1 MKTTQNKKIILMVED
16 DPDDIYLIGEAIDEC
31 QMNAQIFIVEDG
43 EQMLDY
49 LHQRGDY
56 SDPDLAP
63 RPDLILLDLNMPRKD
78 GREALVELKEDPD
91 LRGIPVVVLT
101 TSSAERDMK
110 YSYEQGA
117 SGFVTKPVSF
127 SGLREAVCKIG
138 DYWIRT
144 VQLPEDKAGDEAEGN
159 PEEVE

>member
-1 MKTTQNKKIILMVED
+1 
-16 DPDDIYLIGEAIDEC
+16 
-31 QMNAQIFIVEDG
+31 
-43 EQMLDY
+43 
-49 LHQRGDY
+49 
-56 SDPDLAP
+56 
-63 RPDLILLDLNMPRKD
+63 
-78 GREALVELKEDPD
+78 
-91 LRGIPVVVLT
+91 VVLT

-144 VQLPEDKAGDEAEGN
+144 VQLPEDKAEGN
-159 PEEVE
+159 PEGS

>member
-1 MKTTQNKKIILMVED
+1 MKATQNKKIILMVED

-49 LHQRGDY
+49 LHQRGNY
-56 SDPDLAP
+56 SDPDIAP

-101 TSSAERDMK
+101 TSSSESDMK

-127 SGLREAVCKIG
+127 SGLRQAVCKIG

-144 VQLPEDKAGDEAEGN
+144 VQLPDEKAGDGT
-159 PEEVE
+159 EEVVQ

>member
-1 MKTTQNKKIILMVED
+1 MVED

-43 EQMLDY
+43 EQLLDY
-49 LHQRGDY
+49 LNRRGDF
-56 SDPDLAP
+56 SDPDLSP

-78 GREALVELKEDPD
+78 GREALAEIKEDPD

-101 TSSAERDMK
+101 TSSAEQDMK
-110 YSYEQGA
+110 YSYSQGA

-144 VQLPEDKAGDEAEGN
+144 VQLPEDN
-159 PEEVE
+159 PPGES

>member
-1 MKTTQNKKIILMVED
+1 MKTIQNKKIILMVED

-31 QMNAQIFIVEDG
+31 QMNAQIYIVEDG

-49 LHQRGDY
+49 LHQKGNY

-78 GREALVELKEDPD
+78 GREALAELKEEPD

-110 YSYEQGA
+110 DSYAKGA

-144 VQLPEDKAGDEAEGN
+144 VQLPEEKPQD
-159 PEEVE
+159 PS

>member
-1 MKTTQNKKIILMVED
+1 MKTIPNRKIILLVED

-31 QMNAQIFIVEDG
+31 QLNTRIFIVEDG

-49 LHQRGDY
+49 LHQCGDY
-56 SDPDLAP
+56 INPELAP

-78 GREALVELKEDPD
+78 GREALAELKDIPE
-91 LRGIPVVVLT
+91 LRSIPVVVLT
-101 TSSAERDMK
+101 TSSADRDMK

-117 SGFVTKPVSF
+117 SGFVTKPVTF
-127 SGLREAVCKIG
+127 SGLREAICKIG

-144 VQLPEDKAGDEAEGN
+144 VQLPDEKTQEDEGG
-159 PEEVE
+159 

>member
-1 MKTTQNKKIILMVED
+1 MKTIPNRKIILLVED

-31 QMNAQIFIVEDG
+31 QLNTRIFIVEDG

-56 SDPDLAP
+56 SDPELAP

-78 GREALVELKEDPD
+78 GREALAELKEIPE
-91 LRGIPVVVLT
+91 LRSIPVVVLT
-101 TSSAERDMK
+101 TSSADRDMK

-117 SGFVTKPVSF
+117 SGFVTKPVTF
-127 SGLREAVCKIG
+127 SGLREAMCKIG

-144 VQLPEDKAGDEAEGN
+144 VQLPEEKTQEDEGG
-159 PEEVE
+159 

>member
-1 MKTTQNKKIILMVED
+1 MKTIPNRKIILLVED

-31 QMNAQIFIVEDG
+31 QLNTRIFIVEDG

-56 SDPDLAP
+56 INPELAP

-78 GREALVELKEDPD
+78 GREALAELKDIPE
-91 LRGIPVVVLT
+91 LRSIPVVVLT
-101 TSSAERDMK
+101 TSSADRDMK

-117 SGFVTKPVSF
+117 SGFVTKPVTF
-127 SGLREAVCKIG
+127 SGLREAICKIG

-144 VQLPEDKAGDEAEGN
+144 VQLPDEKTQEDEAG
-159 PEEVE
+159 

>member
-1 MKTTQNKKIILMVED
+1 MKTIPNRKIILLVED

-31 QMNAQIFIVEDG
+31 QLNTRIFIVEDG

-49 LHQRGDY
+49 LHQRGNY
-56 SDPDLAP
+56 INPELAP

-78 GREALVELKEDPD
+78 GREALAELKDIPE
-91 LRGIPVVVLT
+91 LRSIPVVVLT
-101 TSSAERDMK
+101 TSSADRDMK

-117 SGFVTKPVSF
+117 SGFVTKPVTF
-127 SGLREAVCKIG
+127 SGLREAICKIG

-144 VQLPEDKAGDEAEGN
+144 VQLPDEKTQEDEGG
-159 PEEVE
+159 

>member
-1 MKTTQNKKIILMVED
+1 MVED

-31 QMNAQIFIVEDG
+31 QLSARIFIVEDG

-49 LHQRGDY
+49 LNQRGEY

-78 GREALVELKEDPD
+78 GREALVEMKENPE
-91 LRGIPVVVLT
+91 LRSIPVVVLT
-101 TSSAERDMK
+101 TSGADKDMK

-117 SGFVTKPVSF
+117 SGFVTKPVTF

-144 VQLPEDKAGDEAEGN
+144 VQLPEEKTQEDEGG
-159 PEEVE
+159 

>member
-1 MKTTQNKKIILMVED
+1 MKIIPNRKIILLVED

-31 QMNAQIFIVEDG
+31 QLSARIFIVEDG

-49 LHQRGDY
+49 LNQRGEY
-56 SDPDLAP
+56 SDPDQAP

-78 GREALVELKEDPD
+78 GREALVEMKENPE

-117 SGFVTKPVSF
+117 SGFVTKPVTF
-127 SGLREAVCKIG
+127 TGLREAVCKIA

-144 VQLPEDKAGDEAEGN
+144 VQLPEDNAPDDTVEETN
-159 PEEVE
+159 P

>member
-1 MKTTQNKKIILMVED
+1 MKTLPNRKIILLVED

-31 QMNAQIFIVEDG
+31 QLNTRIFIVEDG

-56 SDPDLAP
+56 INPELAP

-78 GREALVELKEDPD
+78 GREALAELKDIPE
-91 LRGIPVVVLT
+91 LRSIPVVVLT
-101 TSSAERDMK
+101 TSSADRDMK

-117 SGFVTKPVSF
+117 SGFVTKPVTF
-127 SGLREAVCKIG
+127 SGLREAICKIG

-144 VQLPEDKAGDEAEGN
+144 VQLPDEKTQEDEGG
-159 PEEVE
+159 